1 MSAETKERLRLARL
15 AAKIRA
21 SKTTEELSEPFVT
34 HETDDDWIEITVRI
48 KRPRSYRAP
57 SGALPSEAH

>member
-1 MSAETKERLRLARL
+1 MSDATKERLRLARL
-15 AAKIRA
+15 AKIRA

>member
-48 KRPRSYRAP
+48 KRPRYRAP